1 MHFIAQLIVHGNY
14 IIHGGR
20 KHVFGS
26 EPIIHGD
33 HFHAASR
40 RDRHRLQDGPR
51 ARAPHESAAMKT
63 DQQPVLLRSSK
74 WLNKVARNAPHKL
87 FSDLDW
93 IRIKRLREPLA
104 IELVV
109 VTANRVKLRW
119 RRRGILER

>member
-1 MHFIAQLIVHGNY
+1 
-14 IIHGGR
+14 
-20 KHVFGS
+20 
-26 EPIIHGD
+26 
-33 HFHAASR
+33 
-40 RDRHRLQDGPR
+40 
-51 ARAPHESAAMKT
+51 MKT